1 MRRRLLLLRPR
12 LLLSIAAA
20 GVGLLFLLPVLW
32 MLSSA
37 LRPESEIFAYLS
49 PLSVHTILP
58 KTWTV
63 ASFDAVLHAGLPR
76 TIFNSMLVGLATAL
90 LGLFVSANA
99 AFALAVLNMRFRR
112 ALFALVVVSFSV
124 PFDILAI
131 PLASNFR
138 HWGLANSYAGLI
150 LPGLAN
156 GLAIFLLRQFF
167 LGISVELKEAAR
179 IDGASW
185 LRILW
190 GIYLPLTRPALIS
203 AGVILFTFQ
212 WQAYLWPLLIAT
224 NPKIQLGPVYVAGL
238 SNLYE
243 VHFGQIFAACVLLCA
258 IPTSLMLYLQRTFTQ
273 SVATSGIK

>member
-1 MRRRLLLLRPR
+1 MTRRLVLHPR

-37 LRPESEIFAYLS
+37 FRPESEIFAYLS

-58 KTWTV
+58 KTWTL

-76 TIFNSMLVGLATAL
+76 ALFNSMLVGLVTAL
-90 LGLFVSANA
+90 VGLVVSASA
-99 AFALAVLNMRFRR
+99 AFALGVLDMRFRQ

-138 HWGLANSYAGLI
+138 DWGLANSYTGLI

-167 LGISVELKEAAR
+167 LGIPVELKDAAR
-179 IDGASW
+179 LDGASW

-190 GIYLPLTRPALIS
+190 SIYLPLSRPALIG

-224 NPKIQLGPVYVAGL
+224 NPKLQLGPVYVAGL

-243 VHFGQIFAACVLLCA
+243 IHFGQIFASCVLLCA
-258 IPTSLMLYLQRTFTQ
+258 LPTTLMLYLQRSFTQ
-273 SVATSGIK
+273 SIATSGIR